1 MSNAAIAVS
10 TALWRMTFSASAELS
25 RKELKHAVAQLEAA
39 EKHLDSMAEKV
50 LREARIGH
58 PFALDLE
65 KRVCLDRN
73 GTYVPVRMHS
83 NSNRSLQQI
92 PDIARNAPHNNFGKL
107 RRAEKR
113 VMAFFQRDIP
123 GKSFEHSFGTIK
135 PATADSYL
143 LRKEKGGS
151 CRRVRAFCAVAGLVQ
166 DDIGEDRARAV
177 LCDAD
182 VFIAGLRGQRVA
194 IADGLLAVHAQHA
207 GHHAG
212 GARVNAPI
220 LLRMNLPG
228 DKMQNNSESTA
239 G

>member
-83 NSNRSLQQI
+83 NSQPFASTD
-92 PDIARNAPHNNFGKL
+92 PGY
-107 RRAEKR
+107 RAER
-113 VMAFFQRDIP
+113 ATQQLWQ
-123 GKSFEHSFGTIK
+123 IK
-135 PATADSYL
+135 
-143 LRKEKGGS
+143 
-151 CRRVRAFCAVAGLVQ
+151 
-166 DDIGEDRARAV
+166 AR
-177 LCDAD
+177 
-182 VFIAGLRGQRVA
+182 
-194 IADGLLAVHAQHA
+194 
-207 GHHAG
+207 
-212 GARVNAPI
+212 
-220 LLRMNLPG
+220 
-228 DKMQNNSESTA
+228 
-239 G
+239 